1 MNTNTANLLY
11 WFTIEPYVFVG
22 ISSTTVLLYNT
33 LDGNVVESQNS
44 TVLRLMRNLLMKENN
59 GVVGITKEEY
69 SNEGINGFISLVRKY
84 YMGDLIETSLSKSKP
99 IQILPYCSFLD
110 KEDICGNI
118 KYFPYDDILE
128 NLFEINIHVDNELD
142 IAATSS
148 FLQSLPANV
157 RRNIF
162 INKEINP
169 FIIDSLFT
177 LLNDQSLESS
187 IHCSYLSVLGLPEI
201 IVERTSMIVE
211 ISFPLVDKIWKLT
224 KEKLVQFRVSAEYIL
239 TIKSYSDFFEA
250 NTFIEKY
257 ITGSYCIKPVYSNDN
272 KEFFEQFVYLTK
284 EDILSSPISMQD
296 IFLHQ
301 ALNSNDYGKLN
312 ILSNGDVH
320 ANVNDPMLGNIHT
333 DNILKLI
340 HKEFKDGKSWFRIRN
355 EYPCNKCVY
364 QWLCPSPSDY
374 EREIGKPNLCHL
386 Y

>member
-169 FIIDSLFT
+169 FIID
-177 LLNDQSLESS
+177 
-187 IHCSYLSVLGLPEI
+187 
-201 IVERTSMIVE
+201 
-211 ISFPLVDKIWKLT
+211 
-224 KEKLVQFRVSAEYIL
+224 
-239 TIKSYSDFFEA
+239 
-250 NTFIEKY
+250 
-257 ITGSYCIKPVYSNDN
+257 
-272 KEFFEQFVYLTK
+272 
-284 EDILSSPISMQD
+284 
-296 IFLHQ
+296 
-301 ALNSNDYGKLN
+301 
-312 ILSNGDVH
+312 
-320 ANVNDPMLGNIHT
+320 
-333 DNILKLI
+333 
-340 HKEFKDGKSWFRIRN
+340 
-355 EYPCNKCVY
+355 
-364 QWLCPSPSDY
+364 
-374 EREIGKPNLCHL
+374 
-386 Y
+386 

>member
-211 ISFPLVDKIWKLT
+211 ISFPLVDKIWK
-224 KEKLVQFRVSAEYIL
+224 
-239 TIKSYSDFFEA
+239 
-250 NTFIEKY
+250 
-257 ITGSYCIKPVYSNDN
+257 
-272 KEFFEQFVYLTK
+272 
-284 EDILSSPISMQD
+284 
-296 IFLHQ
+296 
-301 ALNSNDYGKLN
+301 
-312 ILSNGDVH
+312 
-320 ANVNDPMLGNIHT
+320 
-333 DNILKLI
+333 
-340 HKEFKDGKSWFRIRN
+340 
-355 EYPCNKCVY
+355 
-364 QWLCPSPSDY
+364 
-374 EREIGKPNLCHL
+374 
-386 Y
+386 